1 MTYITDGYRRT
12 GRRLARKITP
22 TNLKLGAI
30 TSLNGR
36 ILTVKCQTTIETL
49 GMQLTRLE
57 LYERVCRAPLSKLAP
72 ELGLSGTALAAVCRQ
87 HQIPYPGSGYWTRKS
102 LGLAAELPALP
113 EGVNETIEI
122 TAPVPKPRQKKAPE
136 DRVTRKA
143 RAIAKARRLERH
155 PLLYGVEEHMRK
167 TRVAKDGEF
176 LRPYKRILP
185 DLISSED
192 ALPRALSVANHLYL
206 ALDKQ
211 GYRVHIAP
219 PGDDHRRIR
228 VREQEVELK
237 DRKYGRY
244 HSGSIWGPDRPTI
257 FYIDAVPI
265 GLALTEM
272 TERVTMRYLNG
283 DYHREDS
290 KLVRSMKPWQLTHS
304 WTTEQD
310 MPSGRFRII
319 AYSPKNG
326 VDWSIS
332 WQDTQ
337 QESLV
342 SIIPKI
348 VETLRSSTDKLQ
360 RLMTA
365 EDEAEA
371 KRKKE
376 RQEEWERYERRE
388 DARKVAQALADSRQQ
403 LAETIEKWG
412 KAMTVERFFAD
423 ADDRLGGVDD
433 QRRQRLAERLALARA
448 MMGSID
454 PLDFIESW
462 KAPDERYRSKYDQ
475 PVQPPA
481 GNPAKE

>member
-1 MTYITDGYRRT
+1 MR
-12 GRRLARKITP
+12 
-22 TNLKLGAI
+22 
-30 TSLNGR
+30 
-36 ILTVKCQTTIETL
+36 
-49 GMQLTRLE
+49 LTRLE
-57 LYERVCRAPLSKLAP
+57 LYERVCGAPLSKLAP
-72 ELGLSGTALAAVCRQ
+72 EFGLSGTALAAICRQ

-102 LGLAAELPALP
+102 LGLTAELPVLP
-113 EGVNETIEI
+113 ERSDDPIEI
-122 TAPVPKPRQKKAPE
+122 TASVPKPRQKNTTEDSKEGKTKAATKP
-136 DRVTRKA
+136 
-143 RAIAKARRLERH
+143 RRLERH

-167 TRVAKDGEF
+167 TRVAQTGEF

-192 ALPRALSVANHLYL
+192 ALPLALSTANDLYL
-206 ALDKQ
+206 ALNKQ

-219 PGDDHRRIR
+219 SDDGNRRIR
-228 VREQEVELK
+228 VQEQEVERK

-257 FYIDAVPI
+257 FYIDTVPI

-290 KLVRSMKPWQLTHS
+290 KLVRSMKPWQLTNS

-326 VDWSIS
+326 VDWSVS
-332 WQDTQ
+332 WQDTE

-348 VETLRSSTDKLQ
+348 VETLRASKDKLQ

-388 DARKVAQALADSRQQ
+388 DARKVAQALTDSRQQ

-423 ADDRLGGVDD
+423 AEDRLGGVDD
-433 QRRQRLAERLALARA
+433 DRRQRLTERLARARA
-448 MMGSID
+448 MMGSVD
-454 PLDFIESW
+454 PLDFIENW
-462 KAPDERYRSKYDQ
+462 QAPDERYRSKY
-475 PVQPPA
+475 
-481 GNPAKE
+481 E